1 MVCLVVFAPVT
12 ALGGLQEATP
22 AWKAMHALLPYP
34 LLALP
39 AVLLSA
45 MAPAAMDRF
54 LFAEDSRAFP
64 WLWAA
69 FTLAPAALVCLRT
82 PRPRRAAQ
90 TVILTALL
98 MLTGYSTACAAD
110 LVLQNPAHTAAP
122 VQTQG
127 AAPLTVQRKDGV
139 RFLVTDKRGSAL
151 ASFDCCVI

>member
-1 MVCLVVFAPVT
+1 
-12 ALGGLQEATP
+12 
-22 AWKAMHALLPYP
+22 MHALLPYP

-39 AVLLSA
+39 AVLLAA

-69 FTLAPAALVCLRT
+69 FTLVPAALVCLRT

-90 TVILTALL
+90 TVILTVLL
-98 MLTGYSTACAAD
+98 MLTCCPTACAAD
-110 LVLQNPAHTAAP
+110 LVLQDLAHTAAP

-127 AAPLTVQRKDGV
+127 AAPL
-139 RFLVTDKRGSAL
+139 LSL
-151 ASFDCCVI
+151 IHI